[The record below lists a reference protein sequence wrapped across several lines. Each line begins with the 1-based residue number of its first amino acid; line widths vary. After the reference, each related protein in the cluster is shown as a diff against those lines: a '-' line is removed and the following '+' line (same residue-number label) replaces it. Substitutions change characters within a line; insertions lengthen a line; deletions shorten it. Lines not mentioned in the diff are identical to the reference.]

1 MLADTV
7 LLGLSSGTMVTQI
20 LTKIFGTKHDREM
33 KKIQP
38 LVDQINALEP
48 AMKAL
53 SDDQLKAKTPEFQER
68 LKKGETVDDILPEA
82 FAVCREAAVRCLGM
96 RHYDVQLIGG
106 IVLNRGSIA
115 EMRTGEGKTL
125 VATLAV
131 YLNAL
136 TGKGVHV
143 VTVNDYLVRRDSEEM
158 GRLYGWLG
166 LTTGIIVHGLTDQER
181 KSMYA
186 CDITYCTNNELGF
199 DYLRDNMKFDLNDY
213 VQRGHN
219 FAIVDECDSIL
230 IDEARTPLIIS
241 GPAEASTEKY
251 QVVNAIVP
259 HLKRDVHFT
268 MEEKSKTASLTEEG
282 NSKVEELLG
291 VGNLYDPQ
299 NIELLHHVYQA
310 LKAHHLYRLDVE
322 YMIKDGEIVIVDEF
336 TGRLMPGRRWSDGL
350 HQAIEAK
357 EGVEVKSENQTLA
370 TITFQNYFLMYNKL
384 SGMTG
389 TADTEAVEFQKIYK
403 LAVNVIPTNKPIKRM
418 DQEDVV
424 YKSEK
429 AKFKAITA
437 DIKERSSK
445 GQPILVGTASIEK
458 SEALSKFLRN
468 EGIKHEVL
476 NAKHHEREAEII
488 AQAGRKGAVTIATNM
503 AGRGTDIKLGGN
515 AEMLAKTTTGQEAG
529 PEFEEALLKVKGQV
543 EKERAEV
550 VAVGGLYIVGTERHE
565 SRRIDNQL
573 RGRSGRQG
581 DPGESRFF
589 LSLEDNLMRIF
600 NGERI
605 QKIMEMLNIP
615 EDEPITAKMVTN
627 AVEGAQRKVEGH
639 QFDIRK
645 NLMDYDSVMNNQRNV
660 IYGMRRRVLE
670 GQEIERTVL
679 DMLGD
684 VVSNML
690 DTYAPENGR
699 KEEWNLDGLNNSLA
713 QTFGFK
719 LDLENMPINSD
730 TVLEAVKKNVRE
742 IYEKQKSSMGPF
754 FEQVQKMILLQSIDN
769 HWKMHLAVIDKLKE
783 SIGLRGYAQKDPLI
797 EYKKEAFNAFETL
810 NNTIKSDAVE
820 KIMRV
825 QLVAQQSEEEVL
837 ESLRPEEADL
847 DELDYSSPTEEDIGQ
862 SMSQPSLDSEEP
874 PKRKMTFQSGPVR
887 DDRIL
892 NREERRRMDK
902 QGKGKR

>member
-1 MLADTV
+1 
-7 LLGLSSGTMVTQI
+7 MVTQV
-20 LTKIFGTKHDREM
+20 LTKLFGTKHDREM
-33 KKIQP
+33 KRIQP
-38 LVDQINALEP
+38 IVDRINSLEP
-48 AMKAL
+48 KMQAL
-53 SDDQLKAKTPEFQER
+53 TDEQLKAKTPEFQER

-82 FAVCREAAVRCLGM
+82 FAVCREASKRVLGM
-96 RHYDVQLIGG
+96 RHYDVQMIGG

-125 VATLAV
+125 VATLPV

-143 VTVNDYLVRRDSEEM
+143 VTVNDYLVKRDSEWM
-158 GRLYGWLG
+158 SRLYGWLG
-166 LTTGIIVHGLTDQER
+166 LTTGIIVHGLTDQQR
-181 KSMYA
+181 KDNYN

-199 DYLRDNMKFDLNDY
+199 DYLRDNMKFELADY
-213 VQRGHN
+213 VQRPHHY
-219 FAIVDECDSIL
+219 AIVDECDSIL

-251 QVVNAIVP
+251 QIVDAIIP

-268 MEEKSKTASLTEEG
+268 MEEKSKTASLTDEG
-282 NSKVEELLG
+282 NAKVEELLG
-291 VGNLYDPQ
+291 LGNLYDPQ

-310 LKAHHLYRLDVE
+310 LKAHYLYRLDVE

-357 EGVEVKSENQTLA
+357 EKVEVRSENQTLA
-370 TITFQNYFLMYNKL
+370 TITFQNYFRMYSKL

-389 TADTEAVEFQKIYK
+389 TADTEAVEFKKIYN
-403 LAVNVIPTNKPIKRM
+403 LDVNVIPTNKPIQRK
-418 DQEDVV
+418 DEEDVV
-424 YKSEK
+424 YKTEM

-437 DIKERSSK
+437 DIKERNK
-445 GQPILVGTASIEK
+445 LGQPILVGTASIEK
-458 SEALSKFLRN
+458 SEALSRFLRQ
-468 EGIKHEVL
+468 EGVKHEVL

-488 AQAGRKGAVTIATNM
+488 AQAGRKGSVTIATNM
-503 AGRGTDIKLGGN
+503 AGRGTDIMLGGN
-515 AEMLAKTTTGQEAG
+515 AEMLAKASVGNDDSPEFQEA
-529 PEFEEALLKVKGQV
+529 LTKVKAQV
-543 EKERAEV
+543 EKEREEV
-550 VAVGGLYIVGTERHE
+550 RQLGGLYIIGTERHE

-581 DPGESRFF
+581 DPGESRFY
-589 LSLEDNLMRIF
+589 LSLQDNLMRIF

-645 NLMDYDSVMNNQRNV
+645 NLMDYDTVMNNQRQA

-684 VVSNML
+684 VVSNLL
-690 DTYAPENGR
+690 DTYLPENAK
-699 KEEWNLDGLNNSLA
+699 KEDWNLEGLNNNLA
-713 QTFGFK
+713 QSFGFK
-719 LDLENMPINSD
+719 LDLEGMPLNSE
-730 TVLEAVKKNVRE
+730 TITEGIKTGVKATYDR
-742 IYEKQKSSMGPF
+742 QKESMGPF
-754 FEQVQKMILLQSIDN
+754 FEQVQKMVLLQSIDH
-769 HWKMHLAVIDKLKE
+769 HWKMHLNVIDKLKE
-783 SIGLRGYAQKDPLI
+783 GIGLRGYAQKDPLI
-797 EYKKEAFNAFETL
+797 EYKKEAFAAFENL
-810 NNTIKSDAVE
+810 NNTIKSDAIE

-825 QLVAQQSEEEVL
+825 QLVAQQSQEQVL
-837 ESLRPEEADL
+837 DSLRPEETDL
-847 DELDYSSPTEEDIGQ
+847 DELNYSSPDDSTIGNIAGPA
-862 SMSQPSLDSEEP
+862 MPEP
-874 PKRKMTFQSGPVR
+874 PKKNKMTFSSGPAE
-887 DDRIL
+887 DQKM
-892 NREERRRMDK
+892 NREERRRLEK
-902 QGKGKR
+902 AQAKGKR

>member
-1 MLADTV
+1 
-7 LLGLSSGTMVTQI
+7 MVTQI

-38 LVDQINALEP
+38 MVDRINALEP
-48 AMKAL
+48 QMKAL
-53 SDDQLKAKTPEFQER
+53 TDEQLKAKTPEFQAR
-68 LKKGETVDDILPEA
+68 LKNGETVNDILPEA
-82 FAVCREAAVRCLGM
+82 FAVCREASVRVLGM

-106 IVLNRGSIA
+106 IVLNRGNIA

-125 VATLAV
+125 VATLPV

-136 TGKGVHV
+136 TGKGAHV
-143 VTVNDYLVRRDSEEM
+143 VTVNDYLVRRDSEHM

-166 LTTGIIVHGLTDQER
+166 LTTGIIVHGLNDQQR
-181 KSMYA
+181 KEMYA

-199 DYLRDNMKFDLNDY
+199 DYLRDNMKFDLADY

-219 FAIVDECDSIL
+219 YAIVDECDSIL
-230 IDEARTPLIIS
+230 VDEARTPLIIS

-251 QVVNAIVP
+251 QIVNAIIPKLV
-259 HLKRDVHFT
+259 RDVHFN
-268 MEEKSKTASLTEEG
+268 MEEKSKTASLTDEG
-282 NSKVEELLG
+282 NAKVEELLG

-299 NIELLHHVYQA
+299 NIELLHHVYQG
-310 LKAHHLYRLDVE
+310 LKAHYLYRLDVE

-370 TITFQNYFLMYNKL
+370 TITFQNYFRMYDKL

-389 TADTEAVEFQKIYK
+389 TADTEAVEFKKIYN
-403 LAVNVIPTNKPIKRM
+403 LEVNVIPTNKPITRL
-418 DQEDVV
+418 DEEDVV

-429 AKFKAITA
+429 AKYKAITA
-437 DIKERSSK
+437 DIKERTTK

-458 SEALSKFLRN
+458 SEALSRFLRN

-488 AQAGRKGAVTIATNM
+488 AQAGRKGSVTIATNM
-503 AGRGTDIKLGGN
+503 AGRGTDIMLGGN
-515 AEMLAKTTTGQEAG
+515 AEMLAKAAVGNDDS
-529 PEFEEALLKVKGQV
+529 PEYTEALAKVKGQV
-543 EKERAEV
+543 EAERNEV
-550 VAVGGLYIVGTERHE
+550 RKLGGLYIIGTERHE

-581 DPGESRFF
+581 DPGESRFY

-645 NLMDYDSVMNNQRNV
+645 NLMDYDTVMNNQRNA
-660 IYGMRRRVLE
+660 IYGMRRNLLE
-670 GQEIERTVL
+670 GKEVERSVL

-684 VVSNML
+684 VVSNIL
-690 DTYAPENGR
+690 DTYVPEDGK
-699 KEEWNLDGLNNSLA
+699 KEEFNVDGLNNSLA

-719 LDLENMPINSD
+719 IDLDGKAVNSEMIIEQ
-730 TVLEAVKKNVRE
+730 VRNGVKAVYDR
-742 IYEKQKSSMGPF
+742 QKESMGPF
-754 FEQVQKMILLQSIDN
+754 FEQVQKMVLLQSIDH

-783 SIGLRGYAQKDPLI
+783 GIGLRGYAQKDPLI
-797 EYKKEAFNAFETL
+797 EYKKEAFAAFETL
-810 NNTIKSDAVE
+810 NNTIKSDAIE

-825 QLVAQQSEEEVL
+825 QLVPQQSEEEML
-837 ESLRPEEADL
+837 ESLRPDETDL
-847 DELDYSSPTEEDIGQ
+847 EELDYSSPSESDIGH
-862 SMSQPSLDSEEP
+862 SLPEVGGSDEP
-874 PKRKMTFQSGPVR
+874 QKRKMTFQSGPV
-887 DDRIL
+887 DDRQM
-892 NREERRRMDK
+892 NREERRRLEK
-902 QGKGKR
+902 SGKGKK

>member
-1 MLADTV
+1 
-7 LLGLSSGTMVTQI
+7 MVTQV
-20 LTKIFGTKHDREM
+20 LTKLFGTKHDREM

-38 LVDQINALEP
+38 LVDRINSLEP
-48 AMKAL
+48 EMAAL
-53 SDDQLKAKTPEFQER
+53 TDEQLKAKTPEFQER
-68 LKKGETVDDILPEA
+68 FKNGAKVDDLLPEA
-82 FAVCREAAVRCLGM
+82 FAVCREASKRVLGM

-106 IVLNRGSIA
+106 IVLNRGNIA

-136 TGKGVHV
+136 TGRGVHV
-143 VTVNDYLVRRDSEEM
+143 VTVNDYLARRDAEWM

-166 LTTGIIVHGLTDQER
+166 LTTGIIVHGLNDQQR
-181 KSMYA
+181 KQMYA

-213 VQRGHN
+213 VQRPHY

-230 IDEARTPLIIS
+230 VDEARTPLIIS
-241 GPAEASTEKY
+241 GPAESSTEKY
-251 QVVNAIVP
+251 QVVNSIIP
-259 HLKRDVHFT
+259 HLKRDEHFT
-268 MEEKSKTASLTEEG
+268 MEEKTKTASLTDAG
-282 NSKVEELLG
+282 NAKVEELLG
-291 VGNLYDPQ
+291 LSNLYDPQ
-299 NIELLHHVYQA
+299 NIEILHHVYQG
-310 LKAHHLYRLDVE
+310 LKAHHLYRRDVE
-322 YMIKDGEIVIVDEF
+322 YMIKDNEIVIVDEF

-370 TITFQNYFLMYNKL
+370 TITFQNYFRMYEKL

-389 TADTEAVEFQKIYK
+389 TADTEAVEFKKIYN
-403 LAVNVIPTNKPIKRM
+403 LDVNVIPTNRPIQRK

-424 YKSEK
+424 YKTEK

-437 DIKERSSK
+437 DIKERTAL

-458 SEALSKFLRN
+458 SEALSAFLKK
-468 EGIKHEVL
+468 EGIRHEVL
-476 NAKHHEREAEII
+476 NAKHHEREAEIV

-503 AGRGTDIKLGGN
+503 AGRGTDIMLGGN
-515 AEMLAKTTTGQEAG
+515 AEMLAKSAAG
-529 PEFEEALLKVKGQV
+529 NDDTAEYEQALEKVRRQV
-543 EKERAEV
+543 ESEREEV
-550 VAVGGLYIVGTERHE
+550 RALGGLYIIGTERHE

-581 DPGESRFF
+581 DPGESKFY

-645 NLMDYDSVMNNQRNV
+645 NLMDYDSVMNSQRNA
-660 IYGMRRRVLE
+660 IYSMRRKVLE
-670 GQEIERTVL
+670 GKDIDRTTL
-679 DMLGD
+679 DWLGD
-684 VVSNML
+684 VVSNLL
-690 DTYAPENGR
+690 DAYVPENGK
-699 KEEWNLDGLNNSLA
+699 KEDWSLEGLNNSLA

-719 LDLENMPINSD
+719 ADFQNMPINTESI
-730 TVLEAVKKNVRE
+730 TEAVKAGVKAVYDRQKN
-742 IYEKQKSSMGPF
+742 SMGDF
-754 FEQVQKMILLQSIDN
+754 FEQVQKMILLQSIDH
-769 HWKMHLAVIDKLKE
+769 HWKNHLYVIDKLKE
-783 SIGLRGYAQKDPLI
+783 GIGLRGYAQKDPLI
-797 EYKKEAFNAFETL
+797 EYKKEAFKAFEAL
-810 NNTIKSDAVE
+810 NNTIKSDAIE

-825 QLVAQQSEEEVL
+825 QLVAQQSEEEMM
-837 ESLRPEEADL
+837 ESFRPEENDL
-847 DELDYSSPTEEDIGQ
+847 DELDYSSPSESDIGQ
-862 SMSQPSLDSEEP
+862 GMQSEAMANGTPSGET
-874 PKRKMTFQSGPVR
+874 KRKTTFQSGPR
-887 DDRIL
+887 EDRPM
-892 NREERRRMDK
+892 NREERRRIEK
-902 QGKGKR
+902 SKGKR